1 MTVWTS
7 VCSVIQRRKTPF
19 SLGDRF
25 QKRNLR
31 SKMWQICDEFLEFV
45 HSAVT
50 TLCQLEKYAE
60 RTTTQTPSRFT
71 NIYSSWRCITLDNP
85 YCLHP
90 QSLRAGT
97 SKLGTVPHSQVKM
110 TTCLNLDVILEG
122 FALVSMRQTGSFRQT
137 LSSLAW
143 FSCSHKIQYIHNQ
156 TVVSSTRGSR
166 T

>member
-31 SKMWQICDEFLEFV
+31 SKMWQICDEFLELV

-122 FALVSMRQTGSFRQT
+122 FDISVHETDRLIQTNSLLPGLV
-137 LSSLAW
+137 LL
-143 FSCSHKIQYIHNQ
+143 FSQDPVHS
-156 TVVSSTRGSR
+156 
-166 T
+166 